1 MFAIADD
8 LKDEGPS
15 EHELLGY
22 KMLFLRGKIAAL
34 DEVADRHWDLLAP
47 PLPPIN
53 LHVEVNTF
61 EKLHLE
67 EALRMK
73 RGNKTKAAAM
83 LGMSKRIF
91 VYRCS
96 QLGLLLGEDEGGY
109 ADARKFRATRNKLVR
124 EVNTLNTD
132 S

>member
-1 MFAIADD
+1 
-8 LKDEGPS
+8 PT

-22 KMLFLRGKIAAL
+22 QILFLRGKIAAL
-34 DEVADRHWDLLAP
+34 DAIADRHWDLLAP

-53 LHVEVNTF
+53 LHVEVNEF
-61 EKLHLE
+61 EKMHLE
-67 EALRMK
+67 EALKLK

-96 QLGLLLGEDEGGY
+96 QLGLLSGEDEGGY
-109 ADARKFRATRNKLVR
+109 ADARKFRSTRNKLIR
-124 EVNTLNTD
+124 EVHPLNTD
-132 S
+132 T